1 MHIISDTPFNDFSF
15 IQLVCFGIVLFV
27 VQWRDSLPCKYVALV
42 YKNIIKSRQSISK
55 QFNIKLLPRQKKMQ
69 FCHTMQVYTQKEL
82 TQISLDVFRAM
93 GANNDHAQQATDVLI
108 SADMRG
114 IDSHGVSRLVGYV
127 ALWEA
132 GRINMNPDIKLVR
145 EHKSTFTIDGDRG
158 LGLVVAPEAM
168 RIAIARA
175 EHYGSGWGAIR
186 NSNHFGI
193 AGYHAMMAL
202 PHDMIGMAMTNA
214 TPFIPPTHSKEAM
227 LGTNPVA
234 YAFPTSEENPLV
246 IDLAT
251 ASVARGKIEIA
262 RRENKEIPKGWMV
275 DKHGNVSQN
284 VDELKDGGM
293 LTPLGSL
300 EELSSHKGYALGG
313 LVDVLTGVLSGANY
327 GKWVPPFV
335 PYLPLL
341 PDLPGK
347 GLGHF
352 VGAMEIEGFRPA
364 SEFKASMDHWIQSFK
379 SAKRIDANQE
389 VFVPGEKEYI
399 TEVHRT
405 ANGIPLNDKVV
416 ADLEGLQKKFAI

>member
-1 MHIISDTPFNDFSF
+1 MQNQPNSALKKTHF
-15 IQLVCFGIVLFV
+15 
-27 VQWRDSLPCKYVALV
+27 CKG
-42 YKNIIKSRQSISK
+42 
-55 QFNIKLLPRQKKMQ
+55 
-69 FCHTMQVYTQKEL
+69 MQVFTREEL
-82 TQISLDVFRAM
+82 SELSKNVFMAM
-93 GANNDHAQQATDVLI
+93 GATKLDALQASDVLT
-108 SADMRG
+108 SADVRG

-132 GRINMNPDIKLVR
+132 GRINMTPEVKIIR
-145 EHKSTFTIDGDRG
+145 EHKSTFSIDGDSG
-158 LGLVVAPEAM
+158 LGLVVAPKAM
-168 RIAIARA
+168 VIAIERA
-175 EHYGSGWGAIR
+175 KQYGSGWGAIQ

-227 LGTNPVA
+227 LGTNPIA
-234 YAFPTSEENPLV
+234 YAFPAGAEKPMV

-262 RRENKEIPKGWMV
+262 RREGKVIPKGWMV
-275 DKHGNVSQN
+275 DKHGNTSQN

-313 LVDVLTGVLSGANY
+313 LVDVMTGVLSGANY

-335 PYLPLL
+335 SFLPML
-341 PDLPGK
+341 PNVPGK

-352 VGAMEIEGFRPA
+352 VGAMEIEGFRDTA
-364 SEFKASMDHWIQSFK
+364 EFKTNMDHWIQSFK
-379 SAKRIDANQE
+379 SAERVNTEQE
-389 VFVPGEKEYI
+389 VYVPGEKEYR
-399 TEVHRT
+399 TEEYRI
-405 ANGIPLNDKVV
+405 ASGIPLNDRVV
-416 ADLEGLQKKFAI
+416 EDLEGLKKKFRL

>member
-1 MHIISDTPFNDFSF
+1 
-15 IQLVCFGIVLFV
+15 
-27 VQWRDSLPCKYVALV
+27 
-42 YKNIIKSRQSISK
+42 
-55 QFNIKLLPRQKKMQ
+55 
-69 FCHTMQVYTQKEL
+69 MQVFTKEEL
-82 TQISLDVFRAM
+82 SELSTNVFMAM
-93 GANNDHAQQATDVLI
+93 GANKLDAIQASDVLT
-108 SADMRG
+108 SADARG

-127 ALWEA
+127 ALWEG
-132 GRINMNPDIKLVR
+132 GRINMTPEVKIIR
-145 EHKSTFTIDGDRG
+145 EHKSTFSIDGDGG
-158 LGLVVAPEAM
+158 LGLVVAPKAM
-168 RIAIARA
+168 AIAVERA
-175 EHYGSGWGAIR
+175 KQYGSGWGAIQ

-227 LGTNPVA
+227 LGTNPIA
-234 YAFPTSEENPLV
+234 YAFPAGVENPLV

-262 RRENKEIPKGWMV
+262 RREGKVIPKGWMV
-275 DKHGNVSQN
+275 DKHGNTSQN

-313 LVDVLTGVLSGANY
+313 LVDVMTGVLSGANY

-335 PYLPLL
+335 SFLPML
-341 PDLPGK
+341 PNLPGK

-352 VGAMEIEGFRPA
+352 VGAMEIEGFRDTA
-364 SEFKASMDHWIQSFK
+364 EFKSSMDHWIQSFK
-379 SAKRIDANQE
+379 SAERVEADQE
-389 VFVPGEKEYI
+389 VYVPGEKEYRI
-399 TEVHRT
+399 EAERT

-416 ADLEGLQKKFAI
+416 EDLEGLKKKFRV

>member
-1 MHIISDTPFNDFSF
+1 MHF
-15 IQLVCFGIVLFV
+15 C
-27 VQWRDSLPCKYVALV
+27 
-42 YKNIIKSRQSISK
+42 SI
-55 QFNIKLLPRQKKMQ
+55 
-69 FCHTMQVYTQKEL
+69 MQVFTKKEL
-82 TQISLDVFRAM
+82 ASLSQSVFEAM
-93 GANNDHAQQATDVLI
+93 GASAADASAATDVLV
-108 SADMRG
+108 SADIRG

-132 GRINMNPDIKLVR
+132 GRINMSPDVKIVR
-145 EHKSTFTIDGDRG
+145 EHKSTFTIDGDSG
-158 LGLVVAPEAM
+158 LGLVVAPKAM
-168 RIAIARA
+168 KIAIERA
-175 EHYGSGWGAIR
+175 KLYGSGWGAIQ

-214 TPFIPPTHSKEAM
+214 TPFIPPTHGKEAM
-227 LGTNPVA
+227 LGTNPIA
-234 YAFPTSEENPLV
+234 YAFPADKQKPLV

-262 RRENKEIPKGWMV
+262 RREGKVIPKGWMV
-275 DKHGNVSQN
+275 DKHGNTSQN

-341 PDLPGK
+341 SDLPGK

-352 VGAMEIEGFRPA
+352 VGAMEIEGFRDTA
-364 SEFKASMDHWIQSFK
+364 EFKASMDHWISSFK
-379 SAKRIDANQE
+379 SAERVNEEQP
-389 VFVPGEKEYI
+389 VYVPGEKEYL
-399 TEVHRT
+399 TEIERSK
-405 ANGIPLNDKVV
+405 NGIPLNDKVV
-416 ADLEGLQKKFAI
+416 EDLEGLKKKFRV